1 VRLID
6 DEGLDVMHWG
16 MRMRLHPRRNGCEK
30 VALFTPQMYE
40 IPERTELFAE
50 IDRSSQR

>member
-1 VRLID
+1 MLCT
-6 DEGLDVMHWG
+6 WG